1 MGSSS
6 LIKERLSRQTRSQ
19 TRLNQKEQDHKS
31 DMEVFMSYLLVLIMS
46 LFLFSCST
54 FQFSASEKIHYPG
67 QQDDRHLDDF
77 SRRDGFFNR

>member
-31 DMEVFMSYLLVLIMS
+31 DMEVFMSYLLVL
-46 LFLFSCST
+46 T